1 MIRLLRR
8 LGLMVGL
15 TLVAAPAPAQ
25 IYRCEAAGGV
35 VEYTNAPPPGPATER
50 QCRVVDASITVIPA
64 PPRPVAPKTGAAG
77 TPGTPGAPVPPAPGP
92 FPPTGAAQRPASGSA
107 PASAAPP
114 GFPKVD
120 TAAQRTLDGDR
131 RRILEDELRKEEARL
146 AELRTAF
153 NNGEP
158 ERRGDERNYL
168 KYLERVQRMREEIGR
183 AESNLTSI
191 RQELAAIR
199 N

>member
-8 LGLMVGL
+8 LGLMIGL
-15 TLVAAPAPAQ
+15 ALIGAPAPAQ
-25 IYRCEAAGGV
+25 IYRCESASGV
-35 VEYTNAPPPGPATER
+35 VEYTNAPAPGPATER

-64 PPRPVAPKTGAAG
+64 PRPVAPKAGAAG
-77 TPGTPGAPVPPAPGP
+77 ATVPPAPAPGP
-92 FPPTGAAQRPASGSA
+92 FPPAVAAQRPASASA
-107 PASAAPP
+107 PAAASPP

-168 KYLERVQRMREEIGR
+168 KYLERVQRMREDIGR
-183 AESNLTSI
+183 AESNLASI

>member
-1 MIRLLRR
+1 MIRHLRR

-15 TLVAAPAPAQ
+15 TLIAAPAPAQ
-25 IYRCEAAGGV
+25 IYRCESASGV
-35 VEYTNAPPPGPATER
+35 IEYTNAPAPGPATER

-64 PPRPVAPKTGAAG
+64 PKPVAPKAGAAG
-77 TPGTPGAPVPPAPGP
+77 APAAPIPPAPGP
-92 FPPTGAAQRPASGSA
+92 FPPTGATQRPAAGG
-107 PASAAPP
+107 PAAAAPP
-114 GFPKVD
+114 AAFPKVD
-120 TAAQRTLDGDR
+120 TSAQRTLDGDR

-168 KYLERVQRMREEIGR
+168 KYLERVQRMREDIGR
-183 AESNLTSI
+183 AESNIVSI

-199 N
+199 T

>member
-1 MIRLLRR
+1 
-8 LGLMVGL
+8 MVGL
-15 TLVAAPAPAQ
+15 ILIAAPASAQ
-25 IYRCEAAGGV
+25 IYRCESASGV
-35 VEYTNAPPPGPATER
+35 VEYTNAPASGPAAER

-64 PPRPVAPKTGAAG
+64 PKPVGPKAGPAAAPTG
-77 TPGTPGAPVPPAPGP
+77 PVPPAPGP
-92 FPPTGAAQRPASGSA
+92 FPPAGAAQRPSGGTPTA
-107 PASAAPP
+107 AAPP
-114 GFPKVD
+114 AGFPRVD

-146 AELRTAF
+146 AELRAAF

-168 KYLERVQRMREEIGR
+168 KYLERVQRMREDIGR
-183 AESNLTSI
+183 AESNLASI